1 MIRGIRGATTVERD
15 DGDEILAATMEL
27 LRVMQAANAI
37 DPERI
42 ASIFFSMT
50 PDLNAA
56 FPAEAGRRIGWNL
69 VPVICMRELSV
80 PGALARAIRVMMLAD
95 VDLDQDEVQHCYLRG
110 AEVLRRDLDAVT
122 DAATLAGLPS
132 VDPGRGHAS

>member
-1 MIRGIRGATTVERD
+1 MIRGIRGATTVEQD
-15 DGDEILAATMEL
+15 DGDEILAATVEL
-27 LRVMQAANAI
+27 LRAMQAANAI

-56 FPAEAGRRIGWNL
+56 FPAEAGRRIGWTL

-80 PGALARAIRVMMLAD
+80 PGALERAIRVMMLAD
-95 VDLDQDEVQHCYLRG
+95 VDLDQDQVQHCYLRR
-110 AEVLRRDLDAVT
+110 AVVLRRDLDPIT
-122 DAATLAGLPS
+122 DAAPLTGLTLDAGR
-132 VDPGRGHAS
+132 DHAS